1 MLLLGSNREGLETS
15 PCIIGLSTQDAH
27 GQNKHTELY
36 KIHQVWC

>member
-1 MLLLGSNREGLETS
+1 MLLLGSNRAGLETS

-27 GQNKHTELY
+27 GQNEHTELY